1 MKEIIMTLAM
11 LAKHTISTI
20 FAVFLINVGI
30 AHFTDTQWFEPIV
43 PDALGDPTL
52 WVLLTG
58 VLEIILGI
66 GIIIPQTRKYA
77 CILLVAFLVAVYW
90 ANLNMWVNDIPL
102 DNQTFANFWHI
113 LRLIAQLVM
122 ILIALWVGDWL
133 PSRAKYQSIE

>member
-1 MKEIIMTLAM
+1 MTLAM

-66 GIIIPQTRKYA
+66 GMIIPQTRKYA

-102 DNQTFANFWHI
+102 DNQTFANIWHI
-113 LRLIAQLVM
+113 LRLIAQLMM

-133 PSRAKYQSIE
+133 PSRPKYQ

>member
-1 MKEIIMTLAM
+1 MTLAM

-43 PDALGDPTL
+43 PDALGDPTF

-66 GIIIPQTRKYA
+66 GMIIPQTRKYA

-102 DNQTFANFWHI
+102 DNQTFANIWHI
-113 LRLIAQLVM
+113 LRLIAQLIM

-133 PSRAKYQSIE
+133 PSRTKYHSIE

>member
-1 MKEIIMTLAM
+1 MTLAM

-66 GIIIPQTRKYA
+66 GMIIPQTRKYA

-102 DNQTFANFWHI
+102 DNQTFANIWHI
-113 LRLIAQLVM
+113 LRLIAQLIM

-133 PSRAKYQSIE
+133 QSRTKYQSIE

>member
-1 MKEIIMTLAM
+1 MTLAM

-66 GIIIPQTRKYA
+66 GMIIHQTRKYA

-102 DNQTFANFWHI
+102 DNQTFANIWHI
-113 LRLIAQLVM
+113 LRLIAQLIM

-133 PSRAKYQSIE
+133 PSRTKYQSIE

>member
-1 MKEIIMTLAM
+1 MTLAM

-66 GIIIPQTRKYA
+66 GMIIPQTRKYA

-102 DNQTFANFWHI
+102 DNQTFANIWHI
-113 LRLIAQLVM
+113 LRLIAQLIM
-122 ILIALWVGDWL
+122 ILIALRVGDWL
-133 PSRAKYQSIE
+133 PSRTKYQSIE

>member
-1 MKEIIMTLAM
+1 MTLAM

-66 GIIIPQTRKYA
+66 GMIIPQTRKYA
-77 CILLVAFLVAVYW
+77 RILLVAFLVAVYW
-90 ANLNMWVNDIPL
+90 ANLNLSLI
-102 DNQTFANFWHI
+102 HI
-113 LRLIAQLVM
+113 
-122 ILIALWVGDWL
+122 
-133 PSRAKYQSIE
+133 

>member
-1 MKEIIMTLAM
+1 MTLAM

-58 VLEIILGI
+58 VLEIVLGI
-66 GIIIPQTRKYA
+66 GVIIPQTRKYA

>member
-1 MKEIIMTLAM
+1 MTLAM

-43 PDALGDPTL
+43 PDALGSPTL

-58 VLEIILGI
+58 VLEIVLGI
-66 GIIIPQTRKYA
+66 GIVIPRTRKYA
-77 CILLVAFLVAVYW
+77 AILLVAFLVAVYW

-102 DNQTFANFWHI
+102 DDQTFANFWHI
-113 LRLIAQLVM
+113 LRLVAQLMM
-122 ILIALWVGDWL
+122 IYIALWIGGWL
-133 PSRAKYQSIE
+133 PSRAEHKWNSLDSDN

>member
-1 MKEIIMTLAM
+1 MTLAM

-58 VLEIILGI
+58 VIEIVLGI
-66 GIIIPQTRKYA
+66 GIVIPQTRKYVS
-77 CILLVAFLVAVYW
+77 ILLVAFLLAVYW
-90 ANLNMWVNDIPL
+90 ANLNMWVNNIPL
-102 DNQTFANFWHI
+102 NDQTFANFWHI

-122 ILIALWVGDWL
+122 ILIALWVGDWI
-133 PSRAKYQSIE
+133 PSRPKYQSIE

>member
-1 MKEIIMTLAM
+1 MTLAM

-58 VLEIILGI
+58 VMEIFLGI
-66 GIIIPQTRKYA
+66 GMIIPQTRKYA
-77 CILLVAFLVAVYW
+77 SILLVAFLVAVYW

-102 DNQTFANFWHI
+102 DNQTFANIWHI
-113 LRLIAQLVM
+113 LRLIAQLMM

-133 PSRAKYQSIE
+133 PSRPKYQSIQ

>member
-1 MKEIIMTLAM
+1 MTLAM

-58 VLEIILGI
+58 VLEIVLGI

>member
-1 MKEIIMTLAM
+1 MTLAM

-66 GIIIPQTRKYA
+66 GMIIPQTRKYA

-102 DNQTFANFWHI
+102 DNQTFANIWHI
-113 LRLIAQLVM
+113 LRLIAQLIM

-133 PSRAKYQSIE
+133 PSRTKYHSIE

>member
-1 MKEIIMTLAM
+1 MTLAM

-58 VLEIILGI
+58 VLEIILGNRHDYS
-66 GIIIPQTRKYA
+66 PDSQVCLYF
-77 CILLVAFLVAVYW
+77 C
-90 ANLNMWVNDIPL
+90 
-102 DNQTFANFWHI
+102 
-113 LRLIAQLVM
+113 
-122 ILIALWVGDWL
+122 WL
-133 PSRAKYQSIE
+133 HF

>member
-1 MKEIIMTLAM
+1 MTLAM

-43 PDALGDPTL
+43 PDALGDPTM

-58 VLEIILGI
+58 VLEIVLGI